1 MKNAALRSPR
11 GIDMDRL
18 FSNRLVPQ
26 VISAIEREGKQT
38 SSEHKV
44 ARKLINEHCT
54 EVRH

>member
-11 GIDMDRL
+11 GIDMDGL

-26 VISAIEREGKQT
+26 MISAIEQEGKQT
-38 SSEHKV
+38 SEPKV